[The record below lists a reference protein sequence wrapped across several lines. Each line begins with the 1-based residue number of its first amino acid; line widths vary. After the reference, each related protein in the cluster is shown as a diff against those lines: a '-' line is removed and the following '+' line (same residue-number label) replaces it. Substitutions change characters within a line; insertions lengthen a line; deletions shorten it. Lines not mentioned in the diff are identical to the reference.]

1 MTDKRTEEQNGDANG
16 NGNTEANGNAGADR
30 DRRRLTDN
38 VEGIVE
44 DVNKAVKVAIE
55 RGTDA
60 AESIG
65 ENIRDT
71 FQGIRSSRDNVVMVR
86 IDAESLAR
94 LDELVDA
101 GIMGSR
107 SEAAA
112 FLISEG
118 VKGRQALFDRIAEKV
133 QEIRRVKDELRNLVD
148 IEGEDMPTKP
158 KTHVQ
163 YNYGQARDEW
173 GPSVADAI
181 WDKFPSAKTQAR
193 ATLAEDKNLKRQPV
207 AAQARSVIDEIVNRS
222 LGRAN

>member
-16 NGNTEANGNAGADR
+16 NSDANGNAGADR

-44 DVNKAVKVAIE
+44 DVNKVVKVAIE

-148 IEGEDMPTKP
+148 IEGEDMPKA

-173 GPSVADAI
+173 GESVADAI

-193 ATLAEDKNLKRQPV
+193 ATLDEDKNLKRQPV
-207 AAQARSVIDEIVNRS
+207 AAQARAVIDKIVNRS
-222 LGRAN
+222 LARAN